1 MKVMITT
8 EVRTARRR
16 WRLPEVCRPLLRA
29 VRRLRGSKPARIGS
43 IDSRITS
50 TRFETW
56 TWRVCVHLDP
66 IHVEEIGSWVAP
78 EDRERILSI
87 RTV

>member
-29 VRRLRGSKPARIGS
+29 VRRLRSRSRIGS
-43 IDSRITS
+43 IDIRITS
-50 TRFETW
+50 TGFETW
-56 TWRVCVHLDP
+56 TWRVCVHQDP
-66 IHVEEIGSWVAP
+66 ISVEEIGSWVAP